1 MRDDV
6 IVNRSFLDL
15 NPLIL
20 GCEKCRPGKSFGPA
34 VRRYTLLHYVVSGK
48 GTVYKQ
54 DGIFRV
60 GAGEAF
66 LIHPGEVVTYT
77 ADVEDP
83 WSYQWVGFDGRLA
96 ENFNRLPT
104 VFKLSESYT
113 QAMLD
118 TDGSDLREY
127 RIAALLFEMYASL
140 FSEKK
145 ETHDYIRRVKNYI
158 RAVYMQELR
167 VEEIARSMHLNRRY
181 LSRFFKEKTGMT
193 IQDYL
198 IHVRMEEAKRLLLQ
212 GKSVNEASVL
222 CGYQDPFHF
231 SKMFKRR
238 FGISPGVWKA
248 EQKQQSFF
256 EKS

>member
-6 IVNRSFLDL
+6 IVNRNLSDL

-20 GCEKCRPGKSFGPA
+20 GSEKCRPGHSFGPA
-34 VRRYTLLHYVVSGK
+34 VRRYTLIHFVTG
-48 GTVYKQ
+48 GRGRVYKQ
-54 DGIFRV
+54 QGVFSV
-60 GAGEAF
+60 SAGEAF
-66 LIHPGEVVTYT
+66 LIHPDEVVTYT
-77 ADVEDP
+77 ADADDP
-83 WSYQWVGFDGRLA
+83 WSYQWIGFDGRLS
-96 ENFNRLPT
+96 ERFKQLPP
-104 VFKLSESYT
+104 VLKLSSSYS

-127 RIAALLFEMYASL
+127 RIAAILLEMYASL

-145 ETHDYIRRVKNYI
+145 ATHDYVRRVQSYI

-167 VEEIARSMHLNRRY
+167 VEEIAESMNLNRRY

-193 IQDYL
+193 IQEYL

-238 FGISPGVWKA
+238 FGVSPGIWRA
-248 EQKQQSFF
+248 AQE
-256 EKS
+256 

>member
-1 MRDDV
+1 MREDV
-6 IVNRSFLDL
+6 IINRNLSDL

-34 VRRYTLLHYVVSGK
+34 VRKYTLIHFVTGGT

-54 DGIFRV
+54 NGSFRV

-66 LIHPGEVVTYT
+66 LIRPDEVVTYT
-77 ADVEDP
+77 ADAEDP
-83 WSYQWVGFDGRLA
+83 WSYQWVGFDGRLS
-96 ENFNRLPT
+96 ERFGRLPT
-104 VFKLSESYT
+104 VLRLSSSYT

-127 RIAALLFEMYASL
+127 RIAAILFELYASL

-145 ETHDYIRRVKNYI
+145 ATHDYVRRVQNYI
-158 RAVYMQELR
+158 RTVYMRELR
-167 VEEIARSMHLNRRY
+167 VEEIASSMNLNRRY
-181 LSRFFKEKTGMT
+181 LSRFFKEKTGMS
-193 IQDYL
+193 IQEYL

-212 GKSVNEASVL
+212 GKSVSETAVL

-238 FGISPGVWKA
+238 FGISPGAWRA
-248 EQKQQSFF
+248 QQ
-256 EKS
+256 E